1 MPRASAAP
9 NDDGR
14 PQERNAMPRQYLRQ
28 LTARWKPAVDKI
40 TQHPWV
46 LAHFPALADPDL
58 WYLNRRSTARG
69 VAIGLLCGLIPGPLQ
84 VLGSIA
90 LCLVWRG
97 NFPLAAIT
105 TFYTN
110 PFTIVPLYLLAYEYG
125 RLFFPHSPSAVAAAP
140 PNFHGLSQY
149 ASAMGEWIV
158 GLGKPLGVGLVLLA
172 FTLAAIGFV
181 TVRVAWRVHVVA
193 SWRKRARGRAAAGRG
208 P

>member
-1 MPRASAAP
+1 
-9 NDDGR
+9 
-14 PQERNAMPRQYLRQ
+14 MPRQYLRQ

-84 VLGSIA
+84 VLGSIG

-125 RLFFPHSPSAVAAAP
+125 RLFFPHAP
-140 PNFHGLSQY
+140 PRSPRRRPTSSALSQY

-193 SWRKRARGRAAAGRG
+193 SWRKRARGRAAAGRA

>member
-1 MPRASAAP
+1 
-9 NDDGR
+9 
-14 PQERNAMPRQYLRQ
+14 MPRQYLRQ
-28 LTARWKPAVDKI
+28 LTVRWKPAVDKI

-84 VLGSIA
+84 VLGSIG

-110 PFTIVPLYLLAYEYG
+110 PFTIVPLYVLAYEYG
-125 RLFFPHSPSAVAAAP
+125 RLFFPEAPHAVTAAP
-140 PNFHGLSQY
+140 PAFAGVSQY
-149 ASAMGEWIV
+149 MEALGAWILE
-158 GLGKPLGVGLVLLA
+158 LGKPLGVGLPLLA
-172 FTLAAIGFV
+172 FTLAALGFV
-181 TVRVAWRVHVVA
+181 VVRVAWRCHVVA
-193 SWRKRARGRAAAGRG
+193 SWRKRARVRATGRAG
-208 P
+208 